1 MSTADDAKSISS
13 SATMD
18 VDEEV
23 IRSHG
28 ILEGKHAARLESLYR
43 FSDGIL
49 GGRLVEE
56 STDVAMAMDE
66 ENQEGSEQ
74 NRGKAKG
81 KEKAILEQHTEF
93 FNIPTFR
100 RLHILVTHTKTRAR
114 LNLQLEF
121 EPIQPDSET
130 IGDVDRW
137 EDDDNFEGNHDEGD
151 EEPIV
156 RRRLRRRYHWDKPE
170 GSTSQFRE
178 HSQSQSDTEEDPSID
193 QEIYLGSRERSVTL
207 GRDTPPP
214 HPPEH
219 GQSQSDAR
227 GDQLID
233 QEGIWLRA
241 RQRSTSLRSRS
252 LSPPTIIVGEL
263 ASAIHQQSP
272 DRVPHP
278 RRKKVTVPRSY
289 NTIDTFKRMVG
300 SLDGPEYW
308 LT

>member
-1 MSTADDAKSISS
+1 MLQWPWMKRTKKDLSKIGEKQREKRRLFSS
-13 SATMD
+13 NTLP
-18 VDEEV
+18 
-23 IRSHG
+23 R
-28 ILEGKHAARLESLYR
+28 ILQHTNIQKITHPGHAYENEGKAQ
-43 FSDGIL
+43 F
-49 GGRLVEE
+49 
-56 STDVAMAMDE
+56 T
-66 ENQEGSEQ
+66 
-74 NRGKAKG
+74 
-81 KEKAILEQHTEF
+81 T
-93 FNIPTFR
+93 
-100 RLHILVTHTKTRAR
+100 
-114 LNLQLEF
+114 LEF

-289 NTIDTFKRMVG
+289 NTIDAFKRMVG